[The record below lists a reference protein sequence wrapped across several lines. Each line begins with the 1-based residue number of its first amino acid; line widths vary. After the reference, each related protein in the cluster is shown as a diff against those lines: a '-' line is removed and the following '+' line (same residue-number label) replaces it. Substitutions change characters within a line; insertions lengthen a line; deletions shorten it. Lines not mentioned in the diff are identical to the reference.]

1 MVLAQ
6 FIPRRLSSYCV
17 TRFVPC
23 HPVSSRV
30 LFRPVSSR
38 VPFHPVSSRVI
49 PCPPVSRFVLCHPRV
64 IPFRPM
70 SSRVAFRPVSSHVIL
85 CHPVSRFV
93 PPCHPLSSRFV
104 PCHPVSSRVAFRP
117 VSSHVIPCHPV
128 SSCPRLQA
136 WTAGQ
141 PSTEPC
147 RGGKVTTPSVCPPL
161 LRITWYRACHW
172 PRPPCNLP
180 SQCRTACCLATS
192 PRCPATPQLASVWR
206 TGTGLWRQV
215 R

>member
-6 FIPRRLSSYCV
+6 FIPRRISSYCV
-17 TRFVPC
+17 TRFVPY
-23 HPVSSRV
+23 HPVSSRVLFRPVSSCV

-70 SSRVAFRPVSSHVIL
+70 SSRVAFRPVSSHVI
-85 CHPVSRFV
+85 
-93 PPCHPLSSRFV
+93 
-104 PCHPVSSRVAFRP
+104 PCHPVSSR
-117 VSSHVIPCHPV
+117 
-128 SSCPRLQA
+128 PRLQA